1 MKYKISE
8 VAALLNFSTNTI
20 RRYEK
25 MGYITSKRS
34 ETSNYR
40 YYHEEDIIMLM
51 NLKLLRKYDFT
62 LPEIDGMKSSEL
74 PGLITAFERKIEEFD
89 NRISYL
95 KNLRHRLK
103 DDLVLMKKS
112 NGSNHCYI
120 RDCVDLSYVLYQ
132 SGDKLLKEPN
142 RLATVQKFVN
152 VSPEVQRIY
161 LIRKKD
167 VEKDHIILNAG
178 WAIKSAHLE
187 KYKIAHNE
195 YTEKY
200 DKRKSLLTM
209 AKLPLNI
216 DEASKSNSLKKFLL
230 NEPFQ
235 YMENHNLQ
243 VTGDIIGIVVAN
255 VLEGNQAIQYIL
267 LGIPITRM

>member
-1 MKYKISE
+1 MKYKIGE
-8 VAALLNFSTNTI
+8 VAALLNLSTNTI

-34 ETSNYR
+34 EISNYR

-62 LPEIDGMKSSEL
+62 LPEIDEMKSSEL
-74 PGLITAFERKIEEFD
+74 SGLITAFERKIEDFD
-89 NRISYL
+89 NKISYL

-103 DDLVLMKKS
+103 DDLVLMKKANS
-112 NGSNHCYI
+112 LNNCYI

-132 SGDKLLKEPN
+132 SGDKILKEPN
-142 RLATVQKFVN
+142 RLATVQKFLN
-152 VSPEVQRIY
+152 VSPEVQRMY
-161 LIRKKD
+161 LIRKED

-216 DEASKSNSLKKFLL
+216 DDASKSNSLKKFLL
-230 NEPFQ
+230 KEPFQ
-235 YMENHNLQ
+235 YMEDHNLQ
-243 VTGDIIGIVVAN
+243 VTGDIIGVVVAN
-255 VLEGNQAIQYIL
+255 VLEENQEIQYIL
-267 LGIPITRM
+267 LGIPITKM